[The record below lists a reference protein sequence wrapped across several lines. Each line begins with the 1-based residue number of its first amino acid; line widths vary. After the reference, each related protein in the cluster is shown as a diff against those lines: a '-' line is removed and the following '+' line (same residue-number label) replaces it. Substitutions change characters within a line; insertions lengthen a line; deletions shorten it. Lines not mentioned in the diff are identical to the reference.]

1 MSDWP
6 SEHPAGDDA
15 YLQPYRRAVE
25 HFGATF
31 DATLWKN
38 RAYQTVR
45 FDVLRQMVDLE
56 GLTLL
61 DAGCGLGDLCAFL
74 HERNVRLRQYIGVD
88 GVPAIVAGATQRRLP
103 RAEFHYRDFV
113 SDADALTIGHPDVIY
128 FSGSLNTV
136 PEAAARRVVERAWSA
151 ARRGVVFN
159 FLSDRAS
166 PESMARDTGPARR
179 FDTLEWLEWALRA
192 TTLVRFRQDYLGGHD
207 ATIAM
212 MRDPAGAPT
221 PGAIE

>member
-1 MSDWP
+1 MNDWP
-6 SEHPAGDDA
+6 DEREAADDD
-15 YLQPYRRAVE
+15 YLEPYRRAVE

-31 DATLWKN
+31 DATLWTS
-38 RAYQTVR
+38 RAYQALR
-45 FDVLRQMVDLE
+45 FDVLRQMIDLE

-61 DAGCGLGDLCAFL
+61 DAGCGLGDLCEFL
-74 HERNVRLRQYIGVD
+74 SERNVRLRRYIGVD
-88 GVPAIVAGATQRRLP
+88 GVAEIVAGATQRQLP
-103 RAEFHYRDFV
+103 RAEFHCRDFV
-113 SDADALTIGHPDVIY
+113 SDAGALAIGHPDVIY

-136 PEAAARRVVERAWSA
+136 PEATARQVVKRAWDV

-166 PESMARDTGPARR
+166 RLSMARDTGPARR
-179 FDTLEWLEWALRA
+179 FDTLDWLDWALNA

-212 MRDPAGAPT
+212 MRDTDAADGAP
-221 PGAIE
+221 E